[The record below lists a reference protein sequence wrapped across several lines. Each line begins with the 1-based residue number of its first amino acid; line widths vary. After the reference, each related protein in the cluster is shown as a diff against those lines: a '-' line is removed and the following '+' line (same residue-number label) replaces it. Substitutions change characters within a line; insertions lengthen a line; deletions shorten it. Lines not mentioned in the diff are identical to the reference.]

1 MVVMGVGHGRIEA
14 AIDDVLSVPGVR
26 AIITPGLGNE
36 AGPVEGPRMSA
47 LVSDRVREAGIAMIG
62 PNCMGVATP
71 GYPSPWIGSLHPT
84 FVPGPV
90 ATIAHSGSIGEILV
104 SLGPRIGFR
113 TVVSAG
119 NETVTDVA
127 DMVAFFA
134 DDPDTRVIGLF
145 LEAVRRPAA
154 FEQALQLVAEA
165 GKVAIVLKVGTSEM
179 GARAALTHTG
189 AMVGSDQVFSGMLR
203 YYNAIRVDDFGNWLE
218 HLEVFSRATPPRGRR
233 IGAVTNSGGEG
244 EYFADKAEQAGI
256 PLQEFS
262 PELKAR
268 IVAEFPNFSGVGN
281 PVDCWAIDDDR
292 IVFPRVFEL
301 MAESGEFDVL
311 VSDIDHSQWLHA
323 GERELAT
330 NIAND
335 LRAACHR
342 TDLFPC
348 VITVTTADPPIED
361 IEWARQ
367 HDIPLL
373 KGSLPGL
380 RALAARLAHRQR
392 VPASRLLPAAP
403 PLPGAGDLP
412 ELESARIA
420 ASYGLSYVR
429 AERCASADEAAAA
442 AEQIGYP
449 VVVKIDN
456 VAHKAKVGGVA
467 LGLADAAGVRE
478 AARRMGGRVIVAEQ
492 VLGGV
497 ELLIGVTRDPDFG
510 ATVSV
515 GVGGG
520 LAEALELI
528 THSLAPLDADGA
540 RELVA
545 SLPVIERLLGGEV
558 PDPPDRGDRGRL
570 APGCGAPRDLRDRR
584 QSPAGLAR
592 ARRRARLP
600 DRAGQPRGASRMSE
614 AVLYETRG
622 PAAWVTL
629 NRPEKLNALNGAVL
643 EGLHA
648 ALDRAVADDEV
659 KVVVVTGAGER
670 AFSAGYDLSAEAAH
684 SDIPAHQWHEVLA
697 TDIDA
702 TMKLWALPKP
712 TIAAVRGYCLAGGCE
727 LAMACDMIIS
737 TESGRFGE
745 PEIRYGSGPVT
756 LLMPFLL
763 GQKKTNELL
772 FTGDMID
779 AQAAERAGMINRVV
793 AEDELDAEVEALVRK
808 IAPTP
813 LPVLRLTKI
822 ALVRAYEA
830 MGLREAVNM
839 NLDLSSMLN
848 AADAP
853 EQREFMQIVQSSGLK
868 AALAWRDN
876 RYGEVLG
883 GVKS

>member
-1 MVVMGVGHGRIEA
+1 MSSTISPLLRTDLDGVFRPRSVAIYGISERTSQRIAENMTVPGVPFYGINPTKTEACGVVCYPTMADCPEVPEMVVMGVGHGRIEA

-47 LVSDRVREAGIAMIG
+47 IVSDRVREAGIAMIG

-84 FVPGPV
+84 FVSGPV

-154 FEQALQLVAEA
+154 FEQALQRVAEA

-189 AMVGSDQVFSGMLR
+189 AMVGSDEVFSGMLR

-268 IVAEFPNFSGVGN
+268 IVAEFPNFSGIGN

-380 RALAARLAHRQR
+380 RALAARLVHRQR
-392 VPASRLLPAAP
+392 VPASRLLPAAS

-429 AERCASADEAAAA
+429 AERCATADEAAAA

-456 VAHKAKVGGVA
+456 VAHKARVGGVA

-497 ELLIGVTRDPDFG
+497 ELMIGVTRDPDFG

-515 GVGGG
+515 GIGGG

-540 RELVA
+540 RELVS

-558 PDPPDRGDRGRL
+558 PDHLIEAIVAVSRL
-570 APGCGAPRDLRDRR
+570 AAEHPEISEIDVNPLLV
-584 QSPAGLAR
+584 SP
-592 ARRRARLP
+592 
-600 DRAGQPRGASRMSE
+600 E
-614 AVLYETRG
+614 
-622 PAAWVTL
+622 
-629 NRPEKLNALNGAVL
+629 
-643 EGLHA
+643 
-648 ALDRAVADDEV
+648 RAVALDCLIVLDNPE
-659 KVVVVTGAGER
+659 ER
-670 AFSAGYDLSAEAAH
+670 AA
-684 SDIPAHQWHEVLA
+684 
-697 TDIDA
+697 
-702 TMKLWALPKP
+702 
-712 TIAAVRGYCLAGGCE
+712 
-727 LAMACDMIIS
+727 
-737 TESGRFGE
+737 
-745 PEIRYGSGPVT
+745 
-756 LLMPFLL
+756 
-763 GQKKTNELL
+763 
-772 FTGDMID
+772 
-779 AQAAERAGMINRVV
+779 
-793 AEDELDAEVEALVRK
+793 
-808 IAPTP
+808 
-813 LPVLRLTKI
+813 
-822 ALVRAYEA
+822 
-830 MGLREAVNM
+830 
-839 NLDLSSMLN
+839 
-848 AADAP
+848 
-853 EQREFMQIVQSSGLK
+853 
-868 AALAWRDN
+868 
-876 RYGEVLG
+876 
-883 GVKS
+883 

>member
-1 MVVMGVGHGRIEA
+1 
-14 AIDDVLSVPGVR
+14 
-26 AIITPGLGNE
+26 
-36 AGPVEGPRMSA
+36 
-47 LVSDRVREAGIAMIG
+47 
-62 PNCMGVATP
+62 
-71 GYPSPWIGSLHPT
+71 
-84 FVPGPV
+84 
-90 ATIAHSGSIGEILV
+90 
-104 SLGPRIGFR
+104 
-113 TVVSAG
+113 
-119 NETVTDVA
+119 
-127 DMVAFFA
+127 
-134 DDPDTRVIGLF
+134 VIGLF

-154 FEQALQLVAEA
+154 FEQALQRVAEA

-189 AMVGSDQVFSGMLR
+189 AMVGSDEVFSGMLR
-203 YYNAIRVDDFGNWLE
+203 YYNAIRVDDFGDWLE

-256 PLQEFS
+256 PLDEFS

-380 RALAARLAHRQR
+380 RALAARLAHWQR

-420 ASYGLSYVR
+420 ASYGLTYVR

-456 VAHKAKVGGVA
+456 VAHKARVGGVA

-492 VLGGV
+492 ALGGV

-520 LAEALELI
+520 LAEALGLI
-528 THSLAPLDADGA
+528 THSLAPLDADAA

-558 PDPPDRGDRGRL
+558 PDHLIEAVMAVSRL
-570 APGCGAPRDLRDRR
+570 AAEHPEISEIDVNPLLV
-584 QSPAGLAR
+584 SP
-592 ARRRARLP
+592 
-600 DRAGQPRGASRMSE
+600 E
-614 AVLYETRG
+614 
-622 PAAWVTL
+622 
-629 NRPEKLNALNGAVL
+629 
-643 EGLHA
+643 
-648 ALDRAVADDEV
+648 RAVAVDCLIVLDTTE
-659 KVVVVTGAGER
+659 ER
-670 AFSAGYDLSAEAAH
+670 AA
-684 SDIPAHQWHEVLA
+684 
-697 TDIDA
+697 
-702 TMKLWALPKP
+702 
-712 TIAAVRGYCLAGGCE
+712 
-727 LAMACDMIIS
+727 
-737 TESGRFGE
+737 
-745 PEIRYGSGPVT
+745 
-756 LLMPFLL
+756 
-763 GQKKTNELL
+763 
-772 FTGDMID
+772 
-779 AQAAERAGMINRVV
+779 
-793 AEDELDAEVEALVRK
+793 
-808 IAPTP
+808 
-813 LPVLRLTKI
+813 
-822 ALVRAYEA
+822 
-830 MGLREAVNM
+830 
-839 NLDLSSMLN
+839 
-848 AADAP
+848 
-853 EQREFMQIVQSSGLK
+853 
-868 AALAWRDN
+868 
-876 RYGEVLG
+876 
-883 GVKS
+883 